1 MQTLYLPL
9 NPKCSNFKGEKTFE
23 TFVVKK
29 IKMKNLY
36 INNRFF
42 FSLIG
47 VGILYVFA
55 FFFPGLMMVAHIVLL
70 LVFLATMV
78 DYLLLFREKDGVLA
92 QRILPEKLSNGDEN
106 PVKVDI
112 KNNYSFKINTK
123 IIDEIPF
130 QFQKRDFLIQKQI
143 APGKNTLFQYILEP
157 KERGEYSFGALNIFV
172 SSPLGFISK
181 RFTFQKD
188 AMLPAYPSFVHLT
201 KYELMAL
208 QNEFLLGGIKRIRKL
223 GHTMEFEQIKE
234 YVPGD
239 DVRTINWKATSKTN
253 RLMVNQ
259 FQDEKSQR
267 IFMLIDKG
275 RTMKMPFKGLSLL
288 DYSINASMALSHI
301 ILKKGDRAG
310 MMTFSKKTE
319 NKVAADNKSGQLR
332 RISEALYN
340 IKTDFY
346 ESDFNRLYQDV
357 KYSVNQRSLVL
368 LFTNFETLDALNRQM
383 KYLRGIA
390 KNHLLVVVF
399 FKNSELQ
406 NLLHKNPES
415 IQEIYDEV
423 IAEKFE
429 FEKKLIIQELRKYGI
444 YSVYT
449 LPENLNVDVINK
461 YLEIK
466 ARGIL

>member
-1 MQTLYLPL
+1 
-9 NPKCSNFKGEKTFE
+9 
-23 TFVVKK
+23 
-29 IKMKNLY
+29 MKNLY

-55 FFFPGLMMVAHIVLL
+55 FFFPGLMMVAHVVLL
-70 LVFLATMV
+70 LVFLAAMV

-130 QFQKRDFLIQKQI
+130 QFQKRDFLIEKQI
-143 APGKNTLFQYILEP
+143 ASGKNTLFQYILEP
-157 KERGEYSFGALNIFV
+157 KERGEYSFGALNIFA
-172 SSPLGFISK
+172 SSPLGFVSK

-188 AMLPAYPSFVHLT
+188 AMLPAYPSFVHLR

-340 IKTDFY
+340 IKTDFF

-406 NLLHKNPES
+406 TLLHKNPES
-415 IQEIYDEV
+415 MQEIYDEV

-449 LPENLNVDVINK
+449 LPDNLNVDVINK

>member
-1 MQTLYLPL
+1 MW
-9 NPKCSNFKGEKTFE
+9 
-23 TFVVKK
+23 
-29 IKMKNLY
+29 
-36 INNRFF
+36 
-42 FSLIG
+42 
-47 VGILYVFA
+47 
-55 FFFPGLMMVAHIVLL
+55 VAHIALML
-70 LVFLATMV
+70 CFLAVMV
-78 DYLLLFREKDGVLA
+78 DSLFIFNKNKGISA

-106 PVKVDI
+106 PIKIDI
-112 KNNYSFKINTK
+112 KNNYDFKINVK
-123 IIDEIPF
+123 VIDEIPF
-130 QFQKRDFLIQKQI
+130 QFQKRDFLIEKQI
-143 APGKNTLFQYILEP
+143 APGRNTFFQYSLEP
-157 KERGEYSFGALNIFV
+157 KQRGEYNFGSLNVYV
-172 SSPLGFISK
+172 SSPLGFVSK
-181 RFTFQKD
+181 RFNFQKD
-188 AMLPAYPSFVHLT
+188 ANLPSYPSFIHLR
-201 KYELMAL
+201 KYELMAI
-208 QNEFLLGGIKRIRKL
+208 QSEFLLGGIKKIRKL

-239 DVRTINWKATSKTN
+239 DIRTINWKATSKTN

-267 IFMLIDKG
+267 IFMLIDTG

-288 DYSINASMALSHI
+288 DYSINATMALSHI

-319 NKVAADNKSGQLR
+319 NKIAAENKSGQLR
-332 RISEALYN
+332 KISEALYN
-340 IKTDFY
+340 IKTDFF

-357 KYSVNQRSLVL
+357 KYSLNQRSLIL
-368 LFTNFETLDALNRQM
+368 LFTNFETLDGLNRQL

-406 NLLHKNPES
+406 TLIHKNPES
-415 IQEIYDEV
+415 MQEIYDEI

-429 FEKKLIIQELRKYGI
+429 FEKKLIIQELKKYGI
-444 YSVYT
+444 YTVYT
-449 LPENLNVDVINK
+449 LPENLNIDVINK

>member
-1 MQTLYLPL
+1 
-9 NPKCSNFKGEKTFE
+9 
-23 TFVVKK
+23 
-29 IKMKNLY
+29 MKNLY
-36 INNRFF
+36 INTRFF
-42 FSLIG
+42 YVLIG

-55 FFFPGLMMVAHIVLL
+55 FFFPFLMWAAHIALL
-70 LVFLATMV
+70 LCFLAVMV
-78 DYLLLFREKDGVLA
+78 DALFVFNKNKGISA

-106 PVKVDI
+106 PVKIDI
-112 KNNYSFKINTK
+112 KNNYDFEISVKV
-123 IIDEIPF
+123 IDEIPF
-130 QFQKRDFLIQKQI
+130 QFQKRDFLIEKQI
-143 APGKNTLFQYILEP
+143 FPGRNTFFQYILEP
-157 KERGEYSFGALNIFV
+157 KERGEYNFGSLNVYV
-172 SSPLGFISK
+172 SSPLGFVSK
-181 RFTFQKD
+181 RFNFQKD
-188 AMLPAYPSFVHLT
+188 ANLPSYPSFIHLR
-201 KYELMAL
+201 KYELMAI
-208 QNEFLLGGIKRIRKL
+208 QSEFLLGGIKKIRKL

-239 DVRTINWKATSKTN
+239 DIRTINWKATSKTN

-267 IFMLIDKG
+267 IFMLIDTG

-288 DYSINASMALSHI
+288 DYSINATMALSHI

-319 NKVAADNKSGQLR
+319 NKIAAENKSGQLR
-332 RISEALYN
+332 KISEALYN
-340 IKTDFY
+340 IKTDFF

-357 KYSVNQRSLVL
+357 KYSLNQRSLIL
-368 LFTNFETLDALNRQM
+368 LFTNFETLDGLNRQL

-406 NLLHKNPES
+406 TLINKNPENM
-415 IQEIYDEV
+415 QEIYDEI

-444 YSVYT
+444 YTVYT
-449 LPENLNVDVINK
+449 LPENLNIDVINK

>member
-1 MQTLYLPL
+1 M
-9 NPKCSNFKGEKTFE
+9 
-23 TFVVKK
+23 
-29 IKMKNLY
+29 
-36 INNRFF
+36 
-42 FSLIG
+42 LIG

-55 FFFPGLMMVAHIVLL
+55 FFFPFLMWAAHIALL
-70 LVFLATMV
+70 LCFLAVMV
-78 DYLLLFREKDGVLA
+78 DALFVFNKNKGISA

-106 PVKVDI
+106 PVKIDI
-112 KNNYSFKINTK
+112 KNNYDFKISVK
-123 IIDEIPF
+123 VIDEIPF
-130 QFQKRDFLIQKQI
+130 QFQKRDFLIEKQI
-143 APGKNTLFQYILEP
+143 FPGRNTFFQYILEP
-157 KERGEYSFGALNIFV
+157 KERGEYNFGSLNVYV
-172 SSPLGFISK
+172 SSPLGFVSK
-181 RFTFQKD
+181 RFNFQKD
-188 AMLPAYPSFVHLT
+188 ANLPSYPSFIHLR
-201 KYELMAL
+201 KYELMAI
-208 QNEFLLGGIKRIRKL
+208 QSEFLLGGIKKIRKL

-239 DVRTINWKATSKTN
+239 DIRTINWKATSKTN

-267 IFMLIDKG
+267 IFMLIDTG

-288 DYSINASMALSHI
+288 DYSINATMALSHI

-319 NKVAADNKSGQLR
+319 NKIAAENKSGQLR
-332 RISEALYN
+332 KISEALYN
-340 IKTDFY
+340 IKTDFF
-346 ESDFNRLYQDV
+346 ESDFSRLYQDV
-357 KYSVNQRSLVL
+357 KYSLNQRSLIL
-368 LFTNFETLDALNRQM
+368 LFTNFETLDGLNRQL

-406 NLLHKNPES
+406 TLINKNPENM
-415 IQEIYDEV
+415 QEIYDEI

-444 YSVYT
+444 YTVYT
-449 LPENLNVDVINK
+449 LPENLNIDVINK

>member
-1 MQTLYLPL
+1 
-9 NPKCSNFKGEKTFE
+9 
-23 TFVVKK
+23 
-29 IKMKNLY
+29 MKNLY
-36 INNRFF
+36 INTRFF
-42 FSLIG
+42 YVLIG

-55 FFFPGLMMVAHIVLL
+55 FFFPFLMWAAHIALL
-70 LVFLATMV
+70 LCFLAVMV
-78 DYLLLFREKDGVLA
+78 DTLFVFNKNKGISA

-106 PVKVDI
+106 PVKIDI
-112 KNNYSFKINTK
+112 KNNYDFKINVK
-123 IIDEIPF
+123 VIDEIPF
-130 QFQKRDFLIQKQI
+130 QFQKRDFLIEKQI
-143 APGKNTLFQYILEP
+143 APGRNTFFQYILES
-157 KERGEYSFGALNIFV
+157 KERGEYNFGNLNV
-172 SSPLGFISK
+172 YVASPLGFVSK
-181 RFTFQKD
+181 RFNFQKD
-188 AMLPAYPSFVHLT
+188 ANLPSYPSFIHLR
-201 KYELMAL
+201 KYELMAI
-208 QNEFLLGGIKRIRKL
+208 QSEFMLGGIKKIRKL

-239 DVRTINWKATSKTN
+239 DIRTINWKATSKTN

-267 IFMLIDKG
+267 IFMLIDTG

-288 DYSINASMALSHI
+288 DYSINATMALSHI

-319 NKVAADNKSGQLR
+319 NKIAAENKSGQLR
-332 RISEALYN
+332 KISEALYN
-340 IKTDFY
+340 IKTDFF
-346 ESDFNRLYQDV
+346 ETDFNRLYQDV
-357 KYSVNQRSLVL
+357 KYSLNQRSLIL
-368 LFTNFETLDALNRQM
+368 LFTNFETLDSLNRQL

-406 NLLHKNPES
+406 TLIHKNPES
-415 IQEIYDEV
+415 MQEIYDEI

-444 YSVYT
+444 YTVYT
-449 LPENLNVDVINK
+449 LPENLNIDVINK

>member
-1 MQTLYLPL
+1 
-9 NPKCSNFKGEKTFE
+9 
-23 TFVVKK
+23 
-29 IKMKNLY
+29 MKNLY

-42 FSLIG
+42 FTLIG

-55 FFFPGLMMVAHIVLL
+55 FFFSFLMIVGHIVLL
-70 LVFLATMV
+70 LVFLAAMV

-123 IIDEIPF
+123 VIDEIPF
-130 QFQKRDFLIQKQI
+130 QFQKRDFLIEKQI
-143 APGKNTLFQYILEP
+143 ESGKNILFQYILEP
-157 KERGEYSFGALNIFV
+157 KERGEYNFGALNIFA
-172 SSPLGFISK
+172 SSPLGFVSK

-188 AMLPAYPSFVHLT
+188 AFLPAYPSFIHLR

-208 QNEFLLGGIKRIRKL
+208 QNEFLLGGIKKIRKL

-259 FQDEKSQR
+259 FQDEKAQR
-267 IFMLIDKG
+267 VFMLIDKG
-275 RTMKMPFKGLSLL
+275 RTMKMPFKELSLL
-288 DYSINASMALSHI
+288 DYSINATMALSHI

-332 RISEALYN
+332 KISESLYN
-340 IKTDFY
+340 IKTDFF

-357 KYSVNQRSLVL
+357 KYSLNQRSLVL

-399 FKNSELQ
+399 FKNSDLQ
-406 NLLHKNPES
+406 TLLHKNPES

-466 ARGIL
+466 ASGIL

>member
-1 MQTLYLPL
+1 ML
-9 NPKCSNFKGEKTFE
+9 KS
-23 TFVVKK
+23 
-29 IKMKNLY
+29 LY
-36 INNRFF
+36 INTRFF
-42 FSLIG
+42 FALIG
-47 VGILYVFA
+47 VGMLYILA
-55 FFFPGLMMVAHIVLL
+55 FFFPFFMILGHSALL
-70 LVFLATMV
+70 LMFFVVFV
-78 DYLLLFREKDGVLA
+78 DYLLVFRPKEAVYA
-92 QRILPEKLSNGDEN
+92 QRILPEKMSNGDEN
-106 PVKVDI
+106 FIKIDI
-112 KNNYSFKINTK
+112 KNNYLFKIYVK
-123 IIDEIPF
+123 VIDEIPF
-130 QFQKRDFLIQKQI
+130 QFQKRDFLITKEI
-143 APGKNTLFQYILEP
+143 RSGKNVFFQYSLEP
-157 KERGEYSFGALNIFV
+157 KDRGEYNFGALNV
-172 SSPLGFISK
+172 YASSPIGFISR
-181 RFTFQKD
+181 RFIFQKD
-188 AMLPAYPSFVHLT
+188 ASLVCYPSFIHLR

-208 QNEFLLGGIKRIRKL
+208 QNEFLMGGIKKIRKL

-239 DVRTINWKATSKTN
+239 DVRTINWKATSKTS

-259 FQDEKSQR
+259 FQDEKAQR

-275 RTMKMPFKGLSLL
+275 RTMKMPFNGLSLL
-288 DYSINASMALSHI
+288 DYSINATMALSHI

-310 MMTFSKKTE
+310 MMTFSKKAE

-332 RISEALYN
+332 KISEALYN
-340 IKTDFY
+340 IKTDFF

-357 KYSVNQRSLVL
+357 KYSLNQRSLVL
-368 LFTNFETLDALNRQM
+368 LFTNFETLDGLNRQM

-399 FKNSELQ
+399 FKNTEVQKIIHS
-406 NLLHKNPES
+406 NPES
-415 IQEIYDEV
+415 MQEIYDEI

-449 LPENLNVDVINK
+449 LPENLNVEVINK

>member
-1 MQTLYLPL
+1 
-9 NPKCSNFKGEKTFE
+9 
-23 TFVVKK
+23 
-29 IKMKNLY
+29 MKNLY
-36 INNRFF
+36 INTRFF

-47 VGILYVFA
+47 VGIVYVLA
-55 FFFPGLMMVAHIVLL
+55 FFFPVLMWVAHILL
-70 LVFLATMV
+70 LLCFLAVMV
-78 DYLLLFREKDGVLA
+78 DYLLLFNQKNALLA

-106 PVKVDI
+106 FVKIDI
-112 KNNYSFKINTK
+112 KNNYSFKISTR

-130 QFQKRDFLIQKQI
+130 QFQKRDFLITKNI
-143 APGKNTLFQYILEP
+143 EPGKNTYFQYSLIP
-157 KERGEYSFGALNIFV
+157 KERGEYSFGNLNV
-172 SSPLGFISK
+172 YASSPLGLVAR
-181 RFTFQKD
+181 RFSFQKD
-188 AMLPAYPSFVHLT
+188 AVLPAYPSFVHLR

-208 QNEFLLGGIKRIRKL
+208 QSEFMLGGIKKIRKL

-239 DVRTINWKATSKTN
+239 DIRTINWKATSKTN

-267 IFMLIDKG
+267 IFILIDKG
-275 RTMKMPFKGLSLL
+275 RTMKMPFNGLSLL
-288 DYSINASMALSHI
+288 DYSINAAMALSHI

-319 NKVAADNKSGQLR
+319 NKVAAENKSGQLKK
-332 RISEALYN
+332 ISEALYN
-340 IKTDFY
+340 IKTDFF

-357 KYSVNQRSLVL
+357 KYSLNQRSLIL
-368 LFTNFETLDALNRQM
+368 LFTNFETLDGLNRQL

-390 KNHLLVVVF
+390 KNHMLVVIF

-406 NLLHKNPES
+406 TLIHKNPES
-415 IQEIYDEV
+415 MQEIYDEV

-444 YSVYT
+444 YTVYT
-449 LPENLNVDVINK
+449 LPENLNIDVINK

>member
-1 MQTLYLPL
+1 
-9 NPKCSNFKGEKTFE
+9 
-23 TFVVKK
+23 
-29 IKMKNLY
+29 MKNLY
-36 INNRFF
+36 INTRFF
-42 FSLIG
+42 FALIG

-55 FFFPGLMMVAHIVLL
+55 FFFPFLMIAAHLL
-70 LVFLATMV
+70 LLLCFLAVMV
-78 DYLLLFREKDGVLA
+78 DCLFIFNQKEGILA

-106 PVKVDI
+106 PVKIDI
-112 KNNYSFKINTK
+112 KNNYGFTVTAR

-130 QFQKRDFLIQKQI
+130 QFQKRDFLIEKQI
-143 APGKNTLFQYILEP
+143 ESGKNSFFQYILEP
-157 KERGEYSFGALNIFV
+157 KERGQYHFENLNVYV
-172 SSPLGFISK
+172 SSPLAFVSK

-188 AMLPAYPSFVHLT
+188 AALPSYPSFIHLR

-208 QNEFLLGGIKRIRKL
+208 QSEFLLGGIKKIRKL
-223 GHTMEFEQIKE
+223 GHTMEFEQIKN

-239 DVRTINWKATSKTN
+239 DIRTINWKATSKAS

-267 IFMLIDKG
+267 IFMLIDTG

-288 DYSINASMALSHI
+288 DYSINATMALSHI

-319 NKVAADNKSGQLR
+319 NKIAAENKSGQLR
-332 RISEALYN
+332 KISEALYN
-340 IKTDFY
+340 IKTDFF

-357 KYSVNQRSLVL
+357 KYSLNQRSLIL
-368 LFTNFETLDALNRQM
+368 LFTNFETLDGLNRQM

-406 NLLHKNPES
+406 ELIHKNPES
-415 IQEIYDEV
+415 MQEIYDEI

-444 YSVYT
+444 YTVYT
-449 LPENLNVDVINK
+449 LPENLSVDVINK

>member
-1 MQTLYLPL
+1 
-9 NPKCSNFKGEKTFE
+9 
-23 TFVVKK
+23 
-29 IKMKNLY
+29 MKNLY
-36 INNRFF
+36 INTRFF
-42 FSLIG
+42 YVLIG

-55 FFFPGLMMVAHIVLL
+55 FFFPFLMWAAHIALL
-70 LVFLATMV
+70 LCFLAVMV
-78 DYLLLFREKDGVLA
+78 DALFVFNKNKGISA

-106 PVKVDI
+106 PVKIDI
-112 KNNYSFKINTK
+112 KNNYDFEISVKV
-123 IIDEIPF
+123 IDEIPF
-130 QFQKRDFLIQKQI
+130 QFQKRDFLIEKQI
-143 APGKNTLFQYILEP
+143 FPGRNTFFQYILEP
-157 KERGEYSFGALNIFV
+157 KERGEYNFGSLNVYV
-172 SSPLGFISK
+172 SSPLGFVSK
-181 RFTFQKD
+181 RFNFQKD
-188 AMLPAYPSFVHLT
+188 ANLPSYPSFIHLR
-201 KYELMAL
+201 KYELMAI
-208 QNEFLLGGIKRIRKL
+208 QSEFLLGGIKKIRKL

-239 DVRTINWKATSKTN
+239 DIRTINWKATSKTN

-267 IFMLIDKG
+267 IFMLIDTG

-288 DYSINASMALSHI
+288 DYSINATMALSHI

-319 NKVAADNKSGQLR
+319 NKIAAENKSGQLR
-332 RISEALYN
+332 KISEALYN
-340 IKTDFY
+340 IKTDFF

-357 KYSVNQRSLVL
+357 KYSLNQRSLIL
-368 LFTNFETLDALNRQM
+368 LFTNFETLDGLNRQL

-406 NLLHKNPES
+406 TLINKNPENM
-415 IQEIYDEV
+415 QEIYDEI

-444 YSVYT
+444 YTVYT
-449 LPENLNVDVINK
+449 LPENLNINVINK